1 MISIENLTK
10 TYENKEVLNIDQ
22 LSIKKGERFG
32 LVGNNGAGKTTLF
45 NLILDLVKPNT
56 GQVLNNNV
64 PVHQSEDW
72 KKHTAAF
79 IDEGFLIGYLTP
91 EEYFY
96 FVGELRG
103 LNESQVDSWLEE
115 FEVFFN
121 GEVLGQNTFETF
133 RKETKKRLV

>member
-56 GQVLNNNV
+56 GQVL
-64 PVHQSEDW
+64 
-72 KKHTAAF
+72 
-79 IDEGFLIGYLTP
+79 
-91 EEYFY
+91 
-96 FVGELRG
+96 
-103 LNESQVDSWLEE
+103 
-115 FEVFFN
+115 
-121 GEVLGQNTFETF
+121 
-133 RKETKKRLV
+133 

>member
-56 GQVLNNNV
+56 GQIL
-64 PVHQSEDW
+64 H
-72 KKHTAAF
+72 H
-79 IDEGFLIGYLTP
+79 
-91 EEYFY
+91 
-96 FVGELRG
+96 
-103 LNESQVDSWLEE
+103 
-115 FEVFFN
+115 
-121 GEVLGQNTFETF
+121 
-133 RKETKKRLV
+133 

>member
-10 TYENKEVLNIDQ
+10 TYEKKEVLNIDQ

-72 KKHTAAF
+72 KNILQPLSMKDF
-79 IDEGFLIGYLTP
+79 
-91 EEYFY
+91 
-96 FVGELRG
+96 
-103 LNESQVDSWLEE
+103 
-115 FEVFFN
+115 
-121 GEVLGQNTFETF
+121 
-133 RKETKKRLV
+133 